1 MAARKIDGKWYA
13 DFRFQHA
20 DGSVARVRKR
30 SPVQSKAGADEFEHQ
45 LRTALLAPTHTT
57 KEVPTFAA
65 YADEFK
71 KTYVLANNKP
81 SERSMKASI
90 LKHHLLPVFGATPL
104 DAIKMHAIEVLKAG
118 LLAKGLSRKR
128 VNNILACLGK
138 MLRYAHEIELIE
150 IVPRVKLLK
159 VPQQRFDFLTFEELS
174 RLVEAVKG
182 DPERLALVL
191 LGAEAGLRQGETMAL
206 EWGEVTLDELARA
219 QKIHPVASVQ
229 SELSLWTRDHLPVV
243 ARCAAENIAFLA
255 YSPLGR
261 GFLTGRFTKLSDF
274 EDGDWRRQNPRFRDE
289 ATLKANLALVET
301 VGKVAKKHGR
311 TPAQIALAWALAQGS
326 TVIPIPGTRKLQRLE
341 ENVASSEVKLDAAD
355 LATLDALPAARGAR
369 Y

>member
-1 MAARKIDGKWYA
+1 VAARKIDGKWYA

-20 DGSVARVRKR
+20 DGSVERVRKR

-45 LRTALLAPTHTT
+45 LRSALLAPTHTT

-90 LKHHLLPVFGATPL
+90 LKHHLLPVFVELPL
-104 DAIKMHAIEVLKAG
+104 DAIKMHAIEILKAD
-118 LLAKGLSRKR
+118 LLARRLSRKR

-138 MLRYAHEIELIE
+138 MLRYAHEIELLE

-174 RLVEAVKG
+174 RLIEAMKD

-191 LGAEAGLRQGETMAL
+191 LGADAGLRQGETMAL
-206 EWGEVTLDELARA
+206 EWGDVDRGWPADRGALFLEGRDRDAEERAGTKGSAYWAASRGAQGHQAPQVRVGALPFGRQAAHPVGDRGGAEVRLQEGRAWLHHVARA
-219 QKIHPVASVQ
+219 SAHLLLAPRDAGRGAEGDSGAARPQHAHDDAQVHASGAERAHGSHRLAQ
-229 SELSLWTRDHLPVV
+229 LWAAGGQRR
-243 ARCAAENIAFLA
+243 ARC
-255 YSPLGR
+255 G
-261 GFLTGRFTKLSDF
+261 
-274 EDGDWRRQNPRFRDE
+274 
-289 ATLKANLALVET
+289 LK
-301 VGKVAKKHGR
+301 
-311 TPAQIALAWALAQGS
+311 
-326 TVIPIPGTRKLQRLE
+326 
-341 ENVASSEVKLDAAD
+341 
-355 LATLDALPAARGAR
+355 
-369 Y
+369 